1 MRKSIVFSLVL
12 CIAIMLGGC
21 GKKENSAG
29 GVKVLT
35 TIYPVYEFTRQVGG
49 DKVNVEMLLPPGAE
63 PHDWEP
69 TAKDLAK
76 LKAAKLFLYH
86 GAGLEPTEKLL
97 SKDVLGNTQA
107 VEVSRG
113 IERLK
118 SDQHED
124 GHGHEH
130 KHAADNADD
139 PHIWLDPVKAGQ
151 EVKNIAEALA
161 AADAE
166 NAAYYRQRAEVYVAE
181 LMKLDQEYKT
191 TLATVKRKDLVTTH
205 SAFAYLAQRYGL
217 RQVGI
222 MGLSPEAEPT
232 TDKLREVAAFCREH
246 QVKTIFFESQANPK
260 VAATIAAET
269 GVQAVQLSPLESL
282 TEEEMKN
289 GKDYLSV
296 MRENLTKLQSA
307 LQ

>member
-1 MRKSIVFSLVL
+1 MRKIILFSFVL
-12 CIAIMLGGC
+12 CLALLLGGC
-21 GKKENSAG
+21 GKKENDAG

-35 TIYPVYEFTRQVGG
+35 TVYPVYEFARQVGG
-49 DKVNVEMLLPPGAE
+49 DKVKVEMLLPPGAE

-124 GHGHEH
+124 GHEH

-166 NAAYYRQRAEVYVAE
+166 NAAYYRQRAESYVAE
-181 LMKLDQEYKT
+181 LMKLDQEYKN
-191 TLATVKRKDLVTTH
+191 TLTTVKRRELVTTH
-205 SAFAYLAQRYGL
+205 SAFAYLAQRYQL
-217 RQVGI
+217 KQVGI

-269 GVQAVQLSPLESL
+269 GVQAVQLNPLESL
-282 TEEEMKN
+282 SEDEIKS
-289 GKDYLSV
+289 GKDYFSV
-296 MRENLTKLQSA
+296 MRENLTKLQHA